1 MAKFWAFDVGTGA
14 DILLEKEGKTAIKM
28 LDDWEGE
35 GGRLCFNKK
44 ILCPF
49 EM

>member
-1 MAKFWAFDVGTGA
+1 MAKFWAFDVGTGT
-14 DILLEKEGKTAIKM
+14 DILLEREGKIEIKM

-35 GGRLCFNKK
+35 GGRLCFIKK

-49 EM
+49 AM